1 MNTLVK
7 VTIVILLSF
16 FTTQLMA
23 QLPSFLTGSH
33 QITSETKL
41 DVLVFDGNQV
51 VGKINGKA
59 VVKYSFLKKENDFYY
74 FKKNKSLNATSEN
87 TQSRQQEIEVP
98 EDNTRESDN
107 LSLHSSNQISDKSNR
122 PDIKV
127 EIKKLENDETRFTI
141 HYLNNESN
149 VKKKQI
155 MVVD

>member
-1 MNTLVK
+1 
-7 VTIVILLSF
+7 
-16 FTTQLMA
+16 
-23 QLPSFLTGSH
+23 
-33 QITSETKL
+33 
-41 DVLVFDGNQV
+41 
-51 VGKINGKA
+51 
-59 VVKYSFLKKENDFYY
+59 
-74 FKKNKSLNATSEN
+74 LNATSEN

-141 HYLNNESN
+141 HYLNNEGN